1 MKNTKYFLAGLSL
14 LCICMIAVTS
24 IQGSLLNPL
33 RNAVGTF
40 LVPIQ
45 SGINAV
51 GGGIYHEL
59 SAMAE
64 LRTALDE
71 NERLKAQV
79 ADLTEENTRLRSQ
92 QFELERLRELYE

>member
-51 GGGIYHEL
+51 GGGIYQEL

-79 ADLTEENTRLRSQ
+79 AELTEENTRLRSE
-92 QFELERLRELYE
+92 QFELERSPGSL